1 MTIFSTGTHLQTIR
15 CIING
20 KKQWRWVVVG
30 FECESFLNGKE
41 INPIEYAEE
50 QESLI
55 KEFEN

>member
-1 MTIFSTGTHLQTIR
+1 MTIFSTGTHLQAIR
-15 CIING
+15 CFING
-20 KKQWRWVVVG
+20 KKQWRWVAVG
-30 FECESFLNGKE
+30 FEDESFLNGRE